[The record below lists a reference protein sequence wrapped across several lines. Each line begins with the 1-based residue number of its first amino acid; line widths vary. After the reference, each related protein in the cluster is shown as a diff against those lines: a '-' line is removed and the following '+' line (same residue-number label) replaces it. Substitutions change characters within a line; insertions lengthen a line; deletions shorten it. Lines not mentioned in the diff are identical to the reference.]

1 MTLQQALFN
10 TPLIEL
16 RDMPNGGSDKSL
28 KKNIQSIDSGLKQ
41 VLALRPVSW
50 HWKSP
55 KPGKSTEHGFVAQ
68 EVEKVLPDLVYLDS
82 WEDGTE
88 RKFLSTKEMV
98 PYLVAAIQEQ
108 QQQIESLRKEL
119 SSKTKQPK

>member
-1 MTLQQALFN
+1 MIVHHALFN
-10 TPLIEL
+10 TPLLEL

-28 KKNIQSIDSGLKQ
+28 KKDIQSIRSGLKQ

-50 HWKSP
+50 RWKS
-55 KPGKSTEHGFVAQ
+55 GKSGKDTAHGFVAQ
-68 EVEKVLPDLVYLDS
+68 EVEKVLPELVYLDS

-108 QQQIESLRKEL
+108 QLQIEDLRKQL
-119 SSKTKQPK
+119 KIKK

>member
-1 MTLQQALFN
+1 MTVRNALFN
-10 TPLIEL
+10 TPLVEL
-16 RDMPNGGSDKSL
+16 NDMPNGGSDKSL
-28 KKNIQSIDSGLKQ
+28 KKDIQSIPAGLKQ

-50 HWKSP
+50 RWKTA
-55 KPGKSTEHGFVAQ
+55 KPGKNTEHGFVAQ
-68 EVEKVLPDLVYLDS
+68 QVEKVLPELVYLDT

-108 QQQIESLRKEL
+108 QEQIENLRKEV
-119 SSKTKQPK
+119 SKKNK

>member
-55 KPGKSTEHGFVAQ
+55 KPGKNTEHGFVAQ

-119 SSKTKQPK
+119 SSKTKQQE

>member
-1 MTLQQALFN
+1 MTVRNALFN
-10 TPLIEL
+10 TLLLEL
-16 RDMPNGGSDKSL
+16 SDMPNGGSDKSL
-28 KKNIQSIDSGLKQ
+28 KKDIKSIHSGLEQ

-50 HWKSP
+50 RWKST
-55 KPGKSTEHGFVAQ
+55 KAGKSTEHGFVAQ
-68 EVEKVLPDLVYLDS
+68 EVEKVLPELVYLDA

-108 QQQIESLRKEL
+108 QQQIDTLREEL
-119 SSKTKQPK
+119 KKTT

>member
-55 KPGKSTEHGFVAQ
+55 KPGKNTEHGFVAQ

>member
-1 MTLQQALFN
+1 MQNALFN
-10 TPLIEL
+10 TPLVEL

-28 KKNIQSIDSGLKQ
+28 KKDIQSIRSGLKQ

-50 HWKSP
+50 RWKTA
-55 KPGKSTEHGFVAQ
+55 KPGKNVEHGFVAQ
-68 EVEKVLPDLVYLDS
+68 EVEEVLPDLVYLDS
-82 WEDGTE
+82 WDDGSE

-108 QQQIESLRKEL
+108 QKQIDILRKKL
-119 SSKTKQPK
+119 DKKSK

>member
-55 KPGKSTEHGFVAQ
+55 KPGKNTEHGFVAQ

-119 SSKTKQPK
+119 SSKTKQSK